1 MNSSSLDVSKPL
13 YPCTNTSS
21 RTATPKQNEGV
32 LEMMRL
38 VHEDGYFGSEP
49 LEESL
54 AVLEDKPTVWVDFLK
69 KNETFKD
76 LK

>member
-1 MNSSSLDVSKPL
+1 MGLPDW
-13 YPCTNTSS
+13 
-21 RTATPKQNEGV
+21 AAEGI

-38 VHEDGYFGSEP
+38 VSEGGYFGFEP

-54 AVLEDKPTVWVDFLK
+54 AVLEDKPTAWVEFLK
-69 KNETFKD
+69 KNEAFKD

>member
-1 MNSSSLDVSKPL
+1 
-13 YPCTNTSS
+13 
-21 RTATPKQNEGV
+21 
-32 LEMMRL
+32 MMRL